1 MKFHQT
7 SFRHLCICSL
17 ALVLLLQT
25 GCSEAVSSGTAASSA
40 SAASGISSA
49 AASDS
54 SAADTGSSGSQTSS
68 EAVSAAA
75 GESAS
80 TETSGT
86 AVSKKTDKDSSAS
99 SAETVASGKTA
110 GSAASEGASVPKGMY
125 LSELT
130 GEPISSKLKNQRP
143 IAAMVDNDSR
153 ALPHYGTADADVVY
167 ELMNS
172 TANNRVTRL
181 MVLVKDW
188 GKIKRLGSI
197 RSTRP
202 TNILLA
208 SEWNAVLCH
217 DGGPYYNNQY
227 FSRKYSAHL
236 SGIFSRV
243 SNGKPWEFTEY
254 ILPGDLKN
262 AMKNYGIS
270 TSYNS
275 YLPQK
280 GSHFHFTG
288 YGSSVNLQKEY
299 DSVLPAS
306 KVSLPF
312 WNNGSKLIYNKKT
325 GTYDYYEYGKIHKDA
340 DTGKVLTFKNV
351 ILQDC
356 TFTKLDQNG
365 YLIYNCIDSAQPGFY
380 LTGGYAKDIGWSKNG
395 ETAVTKYYD
404 STGEEITLNTGKT
417 YIALVPSDTWNKV
430 VLK

>member
-17 ALVLLLQT
+17 TLVLLLQT
-25 GCSEAVSSGTAASSA
+25 GCGEAVSSGAAASSA

-54 SAADTGSSGSQTSS
+54 SAADTGSSGSQAA
-68 EAVSAAA
+68 EAASA
-75 GESAS
+75 GKSA
-80 TETSGT
+80 TTDTSG
-86 AVSKKTDKDSSAS
+86 ASSGKTSADAS
-99 SAETVASGKTA
+99 SAETAADTAASGKTA
-110 GSAASEGASVPKGMY
+110 GSAASEGTSVPKGMY

-130 GEPISSKLKNQRP
+130 GEPISSKLKDQRP
-143 IAAMVDNDSR
+143 IAAMIDNDSR

-188 GKIKRLGSI
+188 GKIRQLGSI

-227 FSRKYSAHL
+227 LSRKYSAHL

-254 ILPGDLKN
+254 ILPGDLKS

-270 TSYNS
+270 SSYNS

-280 GSHFHFTG
+280 GSHFHFTV
-288 YGSSVNLQKEY
+288 YGNSIDLQKEY
-299 DSVLPAS
+299 DTVLPAS

-356 TFTKLDQNG
+356 SFTQLDQNG